1 METEASKNVPLSERG
16 ISTAIK
22 LLENRGYEILE
33 RNWTCDAGTIDIIAK
48 QDEEVVFITVKVR
61 SRYFD
66 GFPEEAISRQRIKK
80 LEGIACAYLK
90 NFDQECKVRFDEI
103 AVLVINDSHTMV
115 KHSVNITG
123 EKLETDVIKQAERC
137 LIDNGIS
144 PDEAQTVLQALGYI
158 LLNKDLYLA

>member
-1 METEASKNVPLSERG
+1 MEADTSKNIPLSEFG

-22 LLENRGYEILE
+22 FLENRGYEILE
-33 RNWTCDAGTIDIIAK
+33 RSWTCPVGTIDIIAK
-48 QDEEVVFITVKVR
+48 QDEEVVFTTVKVR

-80 LEGIACAYLK
+80 LEGIACTYLN

-103 AVLVINDSHTMV
+103 AVLVVNNSHAMV
-115 KHSVNITG
+115 KHGVNITG
-123 EKLETDVIKQAERC
+123 EKLKADVIRQAERC

-144 PDEAQTVLQALGYI
+144 PDEVQTVLQALGYI